1 MKKLSLL
8 LLTLSLLFT
17 LCACGAPADTSGDG
31 SPLDGIPEVCR
42 VYDDYLDWSP
52 IADTDSSL
60 PLASSAKR
68 GAPDRI
74 PLWHEGAFS
83 QLGGSDGLSM
93 AELTDGK
100 ATEEGAYGRFCW
112 GGQLYHCIHVRAADS
127 FIPGLCSDSG
137 GILWLE
143 VEGDCRA
150 DNGTGDGV
158 GLFAGF
164 DTVVITGGGKLT
176 LTQPLETGGCGQS
189 WPALIVD
196 GADVVT
202 PYLFL
207 AANGDGEHTANLVVR
222 SGSLTV
228 SEGAFVTGDICITGG
243 ALSVKFLTDCPRM
256 VCWGGVVSIA
266 DSWNVSSEHP
276 DMIPTVL
283 LNGGTLNAEGWIDER
298 CEYQLWRGTITAP
311 NLDVLPGVH
320 LLGDS
325 VTLID
330 PQG

>member
-1 MKKLSLL
+1 M
-8 LLTLSLLFT
+8 
-17 LCACGAPADTSGDG
+17 
-31 SPLDGIPEVCR
+31 
-42 VYDDYLDWSP
+42 
-52 IADTDSSL
+52 
-60 PLASSAKR
+60 
-68 GAPDRI
+68 
-74 PLWHEGAFS
+74 
-83 QLGGSDGLSM
+83 
-93 AELTDGK
+93 
-100 ATEEGAYGRFCW
+100 
-112 GGQLYHCIHVRAADS
+112 
-127 FIPGLCSDSG
+127 
-137 GILWLE
+137 
-143 VEGDCRA
+143 
-150 DNGTGDGV
+150 
-158 GLFAGF
+158 
-164 DTVVITGGGKLT
+164 
-176 LTQPLETGGCGQS
+176 
-189 WPALIVD
+189 
-196 GADVVT
+196 VT

-207 AANGDGEHTANLVVR
+207 AANGDGEHTANLVVC

-228 SEGAFVTGDICITGG
+228 SEGAFVTGDICVTDG

>member
-74 PLWHEGAFS
+74 PLWHEGTFS

-112 GGQLYHCIHVRAADS
+112 GGQLYHCIYVRAADS

-137 GILWLE
+137 GILWPH
-143 VEGDCRA
+143 GSNDGSASKKRA
-150 DNGTGDGV
+150 ENSS
-158 GLFAGF
+158 AYRAR
-164 DTVVITGGGKLT
+164 KRWKRPPRSS
-176 LTQPLETGGCGQS
+176 QKR
-189 WPALIVD
+189 
-196 GADVVT
+196 
-202 PYLFL
+202 
-207 AANGDGEHTANLVVR
+207 AA
-222 SGSLTV
+222 
-228 SEGAFVTGDICITGG
+228 
-243 ALSVKFLTDCPRM
+243 
-256 VCWGGVVSIA
+256 
-266 DSWNVSSEHP
+266 
-276 DMIPTVL
+276 
-283 LNGGTLNAEGWIDER
+283 
-298 CEYQLWRGTITAP
+298 
-311 NLDVLPGVH
+311 
-320 LLGDS
+320 
-325 VTLID
+325 
-330 PQG
+330 